1 MTRSIPIMILETC
14 QSDASLSSKKKNIV
28 VCVIICDL
36 NAILLLLSW
45 LCDCTDT
52 AIGKQKNVKTH

>member
-1 MTRSIPIMILETC
+1 MILETC
-14 QSDASLSSKKKNIV
+14 QSDARLSSKKKNIV